1 MILELS
7 QLINMTHYTYIL
19 KCADNTLYV
28 GSTNNLEKRLHQHNN
43 LKQGAHYTKIRRP
56 VVVVYYELCENLSI
70 ARKRE
75 ADLKRLS
82 RAEKLDLIK
91 SGTVRAVEAPK
102 NSPAKNISAKIRTVK
117 VPAKKVRG
125 AKIPAKKIPSK
136 YTIQAKV
143 WKWEGDMAWYFIS
156 LDTAL
161 SEKIRESR
169 GKGMIKIQAQ
179 IGKSSWNTSLLYHT
193 EARTY
198 LIAIKKL
205 IRRKEQLIEGSEVKV
220 NFTLI

>member
-1 MILELS
+1 MAHG
-7 QLINMTHYTYIL
+7 THYTYIL
-19 KCADNTLYV
+19 KCVDDTLYV
-28 GSTNNLEKRLHQHNN
+28 GSTNDLEKRLHQHNN

-56 VVVVYYELCENLSI
+56 VTLAYSEVCENLSI

-75 ADLKRLS
+75 AELKRLS

-91 SGTVRAVEAPK
+91 DGTARVVKAPK
-102 NSPAKNISAKIRTVK
+102 KSHTAKVRTVK
-117 VPAKKVRG
+117 
-125 AKIPAKKIPSK
+125 IPATKVSTKKIPSK
-136 YTIQAKV
+136 YTIHAKV
-143 WKWEGDMAWYFIS
+143 WKWEGDMAWYFIN

-169 GKGMIKIQAQ
+169 GKGMVKIQAQ

>member
-1 MILELS
+1 MS
-7 QLINMTHYTYIL
+7 YYTYIL
-19 KCADNTLYV
+19 KCADGTLYV
-28 GSTNNLEKRLHQHNN
+28 GSTNDLEKRLHQHNN

-56 VVVVYYELCENLSI
+56 VVMVYSELCENLSV

-75 ADLKRLS
+75 AELKRLS

-91 SGTVRAVEAPK
+91 NGTVRA
-102 NSPAKNISAKIRTVK
+102 KNIST
-117 VPAKKVRG
+117 KVRG

-136 YTIQAKV
+136 YKVHANV
-143 WKWEGDMAWYFIS
+143 WKWQGDMAWYFIN

-169 GKGMIKIQAQ
+169 GKGMVKIQAQ

>member
-1 MILELS
+1 MV
-7 QLINMTHYTYIL
+7 HYTYIL

-28 GSTNNLEKRLHQHNN
+28 GSTNDLEKRLHQHNN

-56 VVVVYYELCENLSI
+56 VALVYSEVCENLSV

-75 ADLKRLS
+75 AELKRLS
-82 RAEKLDLIK
+82 RVEKLGLISGKNLIK
-91 SGTVRAVEAPK
+91 SGKVF
-102 NSPAKNISAKIRTVK
+102 AKKIR
-117 VPAKKVRG
+117 A
-125 AKIPAKKIPSK
+125 AKIPSK
-136 YTIQAKV
+136 YIVHAKV
-143 WKWEGDMAWYFIS
+143 WKWEGDMAWYFIN

-161 SEKIRESR
+161 SGKIRESR
-169 GKGMIKIQAQ
+169 EKGMIKIQAQ
-179 IGKSSWNTSLLYHT
+179 IGKSSWNTSLLYHA

>member
-1 MILELS
+1 
-7 QLINMTHYTYIL
+7 MTHYTYIL

-28 GSTNNLEKRLHQHNN
+28 GSTNDLEKRLHQHNN

-56 VVVVYYELCENLSI
+56 VTLAYSEVCENLSI

-75 ADLKRLS
+75 AEFKRLS
-82 RAEKLDLIK
+82 RVEKLDLIE

-102 NSPAKNISAKIRTVK
+102 KPHSTKT
-117 VPAKKVRG
+117 PAKKAR
-125 AKIPAKKIPSK
+125 AKKIPSK
-136 YTIQAKV
+136 YRVYAKV
-143 WKWEGDMAWYFIS
+143 WKWEGDMAWYFIN

-161 SEKIRESR
+161 SEKIRGSR
-169 GKGMIKIQAQ
+169 GKGMIKISVQ

-193 EARTY
+193 EAQTY

>member
-1 MILELS
+1 MS
-7 QLINMTHYTYIL
+7 HYTYIL

-28 GSTNNLEKRLHQHNN
+28 GSTNDLEKRLHQHNN

-56 VVVVYYELCENLSI
+56 VVMVYSEICESFSV

-75 ADLKRLS
+75 AELKRLS

-91 SGTVRAVEAPK
+91 SGTVRAVKAPK
-102 NSPAKNISAKIRTVK
+102 KSRAKNISAKVHG
-117 VPAKKVRG
+117 V
-125 AKIPAKKIPSK
+125 KIPAKKIPSK
-136 YTIQAKV
+136 YTVHAKV
-143 WKWEGDMAWYFIS
+143 WKWEGDMAWYFIN
-156 LDTAL
+156 LDTSL

-205 IRRKEQLIEGSEVKV
+205 IRRKEQLIEGSEVKM
-220 NFTLI
+220 NFALI

>member
-1 MILELS
+1 MS
-7 QLINMTHYTYIL
+7 HYTYIL
-19 KCADNTLYV
+19 KCADDTLYV
-28 GSTNNLEKRLHQHNN
+28 GSTNDLEKRLHQHNN

-56 VVVVYYELCENLSI
+56 VVMVYSEVCENLGV

-75 ADLKRLS
+75 AELKRLS

-91 SGTVRAVEAPK
+91 DSTVRTVEVPK
-102 NSPAKNISAKIRTVK
+102 KPGAKNISAKVRAVK
-117 VPAKKVRG
+117 VLAKKSRN
-125 AKIPAKKIPSK
+125 AKIHTQKARLIKIPSK
-136 YTIQAKV
+136 YTIHAKV
-143 WKWEGDMAWYFIS
+143 WKWEGDMAWYFIN
-156 LDTAL
+156 LDTTL

-169 GKGMIKIQAQ
+169 GKGMVKIQVQ

>member
-1 MILELS
+1 MS
-7 QLINMTHYTYIL
+7 HYTYIL
-19 KCADNTLYV
+19 KCADDTLYV
-28 GSTNNLEKRLHQHNN
+28 GSTNDLEKRLHQHNN

-56 VVVVYYELCENLSI
+56 VALVYSEACENLSV

-75 ADLKRLS
+75 AELKRLS

-91 SGTVRAVEAPK
+91 NGTVR
-102 NSPAKNISAKIRTVK
+102 AKNISAK
-117 VPAKKVRG
+117 VR
-125 AKIPAKKIPSK
+125 ATKIPAKKSRATKVHATKIPSK
-136 YTIQAKV
+136 YIIHAKV
-143 WKWEGDMAWYFIS
+143 WKWEGNMAWYFIN

-169 GKGMIKIQAQ
+169 GKGMVKIQAQ
-179 IGKSSWNTSLLYHT
+179 IGSSVWNTSLLYHT

-198 LIAIKKL
+198 LIAIKKT

-220 NFTLI
+220 NFALI

>member
-1 MILELS
+1 MS
-7 QLINMTHYTYIL
+7 HYTYIL
-19 KCADNTLYV
+19 ECADDTLYV
-28 GSTNNLEKRLHQHNN
+28 GSTNDLEKRLHQHNN

-56 VVVVYYELCENLSI
+56 VALVYSEACESFSV

-75 ADLKRLS
+75 AELKRLS

-91 SGTVRAVEAPK
+91 SGTVRAAKAPK
-102 NSPAKNISAKIRTVK
+102 KSRVKNISAKVHT
-117 VPAKKVRG
+117 

-136 YTIQAKV
+136 YTINAKV
-143 WKWEGDMAWYFIS
+143 WKWEEDMAWYFIN

-169 GKGMIKIQAQ
+169 GKGMVKIQAQ

-220 NFTLI
+220 NFALI

>member
-1 MILELS
+1 MS
-7 QLINMTHYTYIL
+7 HYTYIL
-19 KCADNTLYV
+19 KCADDTLYV
-28 GSTNNLEKRLHQHNN
+28 GSTNDLEKRLHQHNN

-56 VVVVYYELCENLSI
+56 VVLVYSEVCENLSV

-75 ADLKRLS
+75 AEFKRLS

-91 SGTVRAVEAPK
+91 SQDLVKNGTVRAVKAPK
-102 NSPAKNISAKIRTVK
+102 KSRAKNISAKVHAT
-117 VPAKKVRG
+117 
-125 AKIPAKKIPSK
+125 KIPSK
-136 YTIQAKV
+136 YIIHAKV
-143 WKWEGDMAWYFIS
+143 WKWEGDMAWYFIN

-169 GKGMIKIQAQ
+169 GKGMIKIQVQ
-179 IGKSSWNTSLLYHT
+179 IGNSSWNTSLLYHT

-198 LIAIKKL
+198 LIAVKKL

>member
-1 MILELS
+1 MS
-7 QLINMTHYTYIL
+7 HYTYIL

-28 GSTNNLEKRLHQHNN
+28 GSTNDLGKRLHQHNN

-56 VVVVYYELCENLSI
+56 VVMVYSEVCESFSV

-75 ADLKRLS
+75 AELKRLS
-82 RAEKLDLIK
+82 RSGKLDLIK
-91 SGTVRAVEAPK
+91 SGTVHAVEAPNK
-102 NSPAKNISAKIRTVK
+102 PRVKNISAK
-117 VPAKKVRG
+117 VRA
-125 AKIPAKKIPSK
+125 AKIPVKKIPSK
-136 YTIQAKV
+136 YTIHAKV
-143 WKWEGDMAWYFIS
+143 WKWEGDMAWYFIN

-198 LIAIKKL
+198 LIALKKP

>member
-1 MILELS
+1 MA
-7 QLINMTHYTYIL
+7 NDNHYTYIL
-19 KCADNTLYV
+19 KCADDTLYV
-28 GSTNNLEKRLHQHNN
+28 GSTNDLEKRLHQHNN

-56 VVVVYYELCENLSI
+56 VTLAYSEVCENLSI

-75 ADLKRLS
+75 AELKRLS

-91 SGTVRAVEAPK
+91 DGTARVVKAPK
-102 NSPAKNISAKIRTVK
+102 KSHTAKVRTVK
-117 VPAKKVRG
+117 
-125 AKIPAKKIPSK
+125 IPATKVSTKKIPSK
-136 YTIQAKV
+136 YTIHAKV
-143 WKWEGDMAWYFIS
+143 WKWEGDMAWYFIN

-169 GKGMIKIQAQ
+169 GKGMIKIQVQ

-220 NFTLI
+220 NFALI